1 MINTQT
7 FNILYDIEIP
17 NEIHP
22 PKDENDSSFL
32 LDKESDGD

>member
-7 FNILYDIEIP
+7 FNILYDIDIPKEIY
-17 NEIHP
+17 IHE
-22 PKDENDSSFL
+22 DEDGSSFL